1 MQDQSTLGRVAAN
14 PATSNAPNAALVSAV
29 SAEKKNK
36 DAEVLEWIGTAYGR
50 VRAAHKKPQPHKRPS
65 QRPPSQAH
73 VQRGRRWT
81 VRRWNLTTRTVLRRW
96 RPIALTGALAPFRR
110 HEIAIG
116 AMLVAAMS
124 ALWFAQG
131 QNLSEP
137 GPEAALA
144 AHSTPAVAQLE
155 LSAEPMAKDIHAE
168 QDKKI
173 TIPEAAEQAKAATRL
188 AEETQAQLA
197 REQEA
202 RDAAEARAKKLSE
215 DLARQAEARETA
227 ERERAKSVAALEAER
242 AARDQAEQAA
252 KSAKEDF
259 DRAAAHDAASA
270 PPAPAV
276 SMPVVPVTSPPPVA
290 IAAAE
295 PEKPL
300 AQPAAPVIEARA
312 AVKTANPAPKFSGPA
327 AAVLAEGEK
336 LFGKGDLEAARQ
348 NFARAVKMG
357 SPEGALA
364 LGNTFDPVSLANAGL
379 KLGGDPARARQWYR
393 RAFELAQLQR
403 RGGQP

>member
-29 SAEKKNK
+29 PAETKNK

-50 VRAAHKKPQPHKRPS
+50 VRAAHKKPPPHKRPPQRPPS

-73 VQRGRRWT
+73 VQQGRRWT
-81 VRRWNLTTRTVLRRW
+81 VRRWTLTARAVLRRW
-96 RPIALTGALAPFRR
+96 RPIALTGALAPFRH

-116 AMLVAAMS
+116 ALLVPAMS
-124 ALWFAQG
+124 ALWFAQ
-131 QNLSEP
+131 LESISEP
-137 GPEAALA
+137 GPEA
-144 AHSTPAVAQLE
+144 TPAVAQLE
-155 LSAEPMAKDIHAE
+155 LSAEPRAKDTHAE

-173 TIPEAAEQAKAATRL
+173 TIPEVAEQAKAPVRL
-188 AEETQAQLA
+188 AEETQAQRA

-202 RDAAEARAKKLSE
+202 RDAAEVRAKQSSE
-215 DLARQAEARETA
+215 DLVRQAEARETA
-227 ERERAKSVAALEAER
+227 ERERAASVAALEAER

-252 KSAKEDF
+252 KSAKDAL
-259 DRAAAHDAASA
+259 DRAPSHDAASA
-270 PPAPAV
+270 PPTLAV

-312 AVKTANPAPKFSGPA
+312 AVKTANTAPKFSGPA